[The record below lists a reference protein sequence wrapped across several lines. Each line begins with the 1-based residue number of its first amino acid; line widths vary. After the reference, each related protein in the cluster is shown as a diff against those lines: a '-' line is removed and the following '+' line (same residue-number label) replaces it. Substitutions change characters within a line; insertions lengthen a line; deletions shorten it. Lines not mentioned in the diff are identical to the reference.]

1 MTAST
6 DIVIIEGLKA
16 GQESAF
22 RYLFDHHYA
31 LLCHVAE
38 NFVNDAFVAESI
50 VGDMIFHLWEIRA
63 QLDIAT
69 SLRAYLVQ
77 SVRNRCL
84 NYLRRQHGSK
94 HVQLETLTDSDM
106 ALLSDGEPDR
116 PLGLLIER
124 ELEEKIYA
132 AISRLPDECRRVFEM
147 SRFDGMTYEEI
158 AAATG
163 ISVNTVK
170 YHVKR
175 ALRQLHQDIAPYM
188 SLALFIALVGMLD
201 LSGGVDAL

>member
-1 MTAST
+1 MTATT

-16 GQESAF
+16 GEESAF

-38 NFVNDAFVAESI
+38 NFVKDAYVAESI
-50 VGDMIFHLWEIRA
+50 VGDTIFHIWEIRA
-63 QLDIAT
+63 QLDITT

-77 SVRNRCL
+77 SVRNSSL
-84 NYLRRQHGSK
+84 NYLRQQPGGRYVPLDS
-94 HVQLETLTDSDM
+94 VTDSDI
-106 ALLSDGEPDR
+106 ALLVEGEPDC
-116 PLGLLIER
+116 PLGVLLER

-132 AISRLPDECRRVFEM
+132 AIERLPDECRRVFEM
-147 SRFDGMTYEEI
+147 SRFEGMTYEEI
-158 AAATG
+158 AAAAG

-188 SLALFIALVGMLD
+188 SFTLFIALVGMLD
-201 LSGGVDAL
+201 LTYGVKAL